1 MTFTSLKRAV
11 VLGAVAAGLLVLS
24 SGVTVQVAALPT
36 YKMHRAH
43 VVHARNLARSQHDQ
57 LEDQVHALE
66 AALQHYVQY
75 GDQQSLEIYL
85 HGLDGNKNQGE
96 QWKPQQQNEKPQQ
109 QNEKPKEQPQQPKEQ
124 PKDQSQWPKPQ
135 QQAQQQQ
142 QQQQAVQQPQQPAQP
157 QDQQQDDCD
166 EGAPAPEQPSVTHH
180 EEHHSSDDSSDHS
193 QTHSEHSEH
202 SEHHSE
208 HHSSSDDASTGAID
222 GYTPPS
228 FSTSSSPSV
237 KSLYTSA
244 PFTGHATFYDTGM
257 GACGIVNADND
268 PIVAV
273 SRDVF
278 EQYNPASGNP
288 NHNSLCG
295 RRIEITWNGKTTHAF
310 AMDECPG
317 CEPTSLDLSPALFA
331 KLDDK
336 DKGVLPNIQWRFI

>member
-1 MTFTSLKRAV
+1 
-11 VLGAVAAGLLVLS
+11 VLS
-24 SGVTVQVAALPT
+24 SGLTVQVAALPT

-96 QWKPQQQNEKPQQ
+96 QWKPQQQP
-109 QNEKPKEQPQQPKEQ
+109 EQPKKQDGQPKEQ
-124 PKDQSQWPKPQ
+124 PKEQSQWPKPQ

-142 QQQQAVQQPQQPAQP
+142 QQQQQAAQQPQQPQQPAQP
-157 QDQQQDDCD
+157 QGQQQDDCD
-166 EGAPAPEQPSVTHH
+166 EGAPDAEQPSVTHH
-180 EEHHSSDDSSDHS
+180 EEHHSSDDS
-193 QTHSEHSEH
+193 SEHSEH

-208 HHSSSDDASTGAID
+208 HHSSSDDTSLGAID

-257 GACGIVNADND
+257 GACGIVNADSD

-295 RRIEITWNGKTTHAF
+295 RRIEISWNGKATHAF

-317 CEPTSLDLSPALFA
+317 CEPTSLDLSPTLFA